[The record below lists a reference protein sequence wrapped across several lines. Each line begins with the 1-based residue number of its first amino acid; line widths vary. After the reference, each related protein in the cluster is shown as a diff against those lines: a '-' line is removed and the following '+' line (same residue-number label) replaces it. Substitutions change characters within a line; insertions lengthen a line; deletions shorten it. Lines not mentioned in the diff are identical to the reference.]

1 MGAGGVSPPPRP
13 PREPNV
19 GFEMFYCAAGQRGF
33 AVGGALAENIPP
45 RGADMPVCGVQRFS
59 AKTYGA
65 AAFAA
70 RICRTRSARLLAA
83 SEPPLRRL
91 LRRRRDSPP
100 LPAHG
105 RCRPVT
111 PASLLFPRKEVK
123 QEKRRLFQQKD
134 SMSLRHK
141 PSMRH
146 KKGCRS
152 AACGRIFFLRSPIS
166 GPGSRAPGDTLSTP
180 GCRWYGNGGR
190 RCSGTLPC
198 AWRRI
203 FSARPFPG
211 SSCSSRS
218 HHVRNYGSM
227 QLYPHQ
233 G

>member
-13 PREPNV
+13 PPRAERRLRDV
-19 GFEMFYCAAGQRGF
+19 LLRRRWRRGF
-33 AVGGALAENIPP
+33 AVGGAFAENITL

-141 PSMRH
+141 PSMRQKNGALAGRFSDFQIDL
-146 KKGCRS
+146 KKDR
-152 AACGRIFFLRSPIS
+152 FLMFLPQNWHAMALPTQNPVPRFLGKSRGISSPM
-166 GPGSRAPGDTLSTP
+166 GKKRGSFSSVNQPSPNRES
-180 GCRWYGNGGR
+180 NH
-190 RCSGTLPC
+190 LPC
-198 AWRRI
+198 
-203 FSARPFPG
+203 
-211 SSCSSRS
+211 
-218 HHVRNYGSM
+218 
-227 QLYPHQ
+227 
-233 G
+233 

>member
-1 MGAGGVSPPPRP
+1 MAQWERGAFRRPLAPPRAE
-13 PREPNV
+13 RRLRDN
-19 GFEMFYCAAGQRGF
+19 GLRRRRRRGF
-33 AVGGALAENIPP
+33 AVGGALAENITLL
-45 RGADMPVCGVQRFS
+45 GADMPVCGVQRFS

-141 PSMRH
+141 PSMRR
-146 KKGCRS
+146 KDGAWEKRSGRITLCRS
-152 AACGRIFFLRSPIS
+152 FYA
-166 GPGSRAPGDTLSTP
+166 
-180 GCRWYGNGGR
+180 
-190 RCSGTLPC
+190 
-198 AWRRI
+198 
-203 FSARPFPG
+203 FP
-211 SSCSSRS
+211 R
-218 HHVRNYGSM
+218 GSM
-227 QLYPHQ
+227 PSS
-233 G
+233 

>member
-1 MGAGGVSPPPRP
+1 MPMGFYDSSTVCATPELKSGRRFETKVKIYMVQWERGAFRRPLDPPRAE
-13 PREPNV
+13 RRLRDV
-19 GFEMFYCAAGQRGF
+19 LLRRRWRRGF
-33 AVGGALAENIPP
+33 AVDRAFAENITL

-91 LRRRRDSPP
+91 LRRRRDSPS

-146 KKGCRS
+146 FYDG
-152 AACGRIFFLRSPIS
+152 A
-166 GPGSRAPGDTLSTP
+166 
-180 GCRWYGNGGR
+180 R
-190 RCSGTLPC
+190 RGT
-198 AWRRI
+198 
-203 FSARPFPG
+203 
-211 SSCSSRS
+211 
-218 HHVRNYGSM
+218 
-227 QLYPHQ
+227 
-233 G
+233 